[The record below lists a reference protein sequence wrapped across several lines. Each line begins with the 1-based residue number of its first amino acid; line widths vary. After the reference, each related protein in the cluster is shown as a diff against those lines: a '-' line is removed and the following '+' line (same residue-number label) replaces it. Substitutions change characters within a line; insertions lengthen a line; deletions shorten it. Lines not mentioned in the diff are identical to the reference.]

1 MSTTINGDGLA
12 VQSAETIRFTPRQ
25 AGEYGGKWTGP
36 KAKVKLKLTELIN
49 AGWACQYECDSS
61 PVATLSFN
69 TPSGSSDPA
78 QPPANPNT
86 DYVDNWQVIRNTT
99 QKELMLSDHPI
110 LALITNIEHDSGGP
124 TDPDVLGNLDM
135 LKLWMANNQG
145 GASKGSP
152 DFLASDDA
160 LPSQVAAQYIWDL
173 WSSGARSVEIK
184 QPILRVTRVTNPL
197 YDAPF
202 DLSKVDR
209 LLLTATMIA
218 DSNVPS
224 NFAIEL
230 VTLAAKLWNRA
241 VFESGQAY
249 IKRADTLILKYGWLK
264 DVTTLE
270 TVGTT
275 KNQYVIEYKFGLYD
289 VGTYGEPI

>member
-12 VQSAETIRFTPRQ
+12 VQSSETIRFTPRQ

-36 KAKVKLKLTELIN
+36 KAKVKAKLTELMAI
-49 AGWACQYECDSS
+49 GWACSYECDSS
-61 PVATLSFN
+61 PVATLTFS
-69 TPSGSSDPA
+69 TPTSQDPT
-78 QPPANPNT
+78 QPPASPNT
-86 DYVDNWQVIRNTT
+86 DYIDNWQVIRNTV

-110 LALITNIEHDSGGP
+110 LALVTNIPHASGGDD
-124 TDPDVLGNLDM
+124 DPDVIGNLDM

-145 GASKGSP
+145 NTSKGQP
-152 DFLASDDA
+152 DFSGSGDES
-160 LPSQVAAQYIWDL
+160 PSQGAAQYIWDL

-202 DLSKVDR
+202 DLSNIDR
-209 LLLTATMIA
+209 IMLSDTMIA
-218 DSNVPS
+218 DSLIPS
-224 NFAIEL
+224 NFAIDL
-230 VTLAAKLWNRA
+230 VTLAVKAARRGVLA
-241 VFESGQAY
+241 SGQTY
-249 IKRADTLILKYGWLK
+249 LQRADSLLLKYGWLK

-275 KNQYVIEYKFGLYD
+275 KNQFVFEYKFGLYD